1 MDKGIN
7 RIAIII
13 SGIVLTFS
21 LIYGLWYFNRD
32 KIEVKKEDNSN
43 TITEKDKKD
52 KDTKYNVKEIKLPGE
67 FFSVVNNKYFLSS
80 YIDTNFAQ
88 TFAYYDLDGNL
99 VGDKLRDMLHP
110 GLDDNL
116 YGLTFNQTTKELTV
130 HILKKNNIFPVDTIA
145 LTEEDYHPIYYTD
158 NDNFSYFLGI
168 VSRVDGVETFFK
180 VNDSSIETIKADG
193 FRFIGDGVL
202 LEAYA
207 PIYTSD
213 SKYVVVEQESKD
225 AYKKVGVFNIDEKKL
240 IIDFDYDNI
249 LTIGNDNFIVN
260 IKDKTTIV
268 NSKLKAL
275 TLPYDFIMKEGDYF
289 LVARDSKFAIFDKN
303 YKVLTDFVIPFY
315 GNEYNFHPCC
325 GSTNNIVTRKTKDG
339 MIILALDYGTN
350 NEEVYFLTK
359 NNELRSNKINNLY
372 VDNFM
377 YYFDSTT
384 RNYNILSDG
393 FELMYSINLDKYFK
407 GFPAEDMKLDRYGET
422 LVLRNQSETR
432 YFNYEDGEETNGV
445 KDYEIQFTESM
456 KALVHSNLD
465 IGDDNTTVTF
475 YVGDKEY
482 KFVYGFFYPDNVF
495 KKINNK
501 YYFIADSKILQI
513 SAK

>member
-13 SGIVLTFS
+13 SAIVLTFS
-21 LIYGLWYFNRD
+21 LIYGLWYFNRG

-52 KDTKYNVKEIKLPGE
+52 KDVKYDVKEIKLNGE

-80 YIDTNFAQ
+80 YIDTNFVQ
-88 TFAYYDLDGNL
+88 SFAYYDLDGNL
-99 VGDKLRDMLHP
+99 VGDRLKDMLHP

-130 HILKKNNIFPVDTIA
+130 HVLKKNNIFPVNTIA
-145 LTEEDYHPIYYTD
+145 LTDEDYHPVYYVDED
-158 NDNFSYFLGI
+158 NNSYFLGI
-168 VSRVDGVETFFK
+168 ESVVDGVDTFFK
-180 VNDSSIETIKADG
+180 VYDSSIETIKSDG
-193 FRFIGDGVL
+193 FSFIGDNAL
-202 LEAYA
+202 LESFA
-207 PIYTSD
+207 IMYTSD
-213 SKYVVVEQESKD
+213 PNNIVVEENSKE
-225 AYKKVGVFNIDEKKL
+225 ANKKVGVFNLEEKKL
-240 IIDFDYDNI
+240 IIDFNYDNI
-249 LTIGNDNFIVN
+249 ITIGNDNYIVN
-260 IKDKTTIV
+260 TKDKTTII

-275 TLPYDFIMKEGDYF
+275 TLPYDFITKEGDYF

-315 GNEYNFHPCC
+315 GTEYNFHPCC
-325 GSTNNIVTRKTKDG
+325 GNTNNIVTRKTKDG

-350 NEEVYFLTK
+350 NEEVFFLTK

-377 YYFDSTT
+377 YSFDNTT
-384 RNYNILSDG
+384 RNYNILSNG

-407 GFPAEDMKLDRYGET
+407 DFPAEDMRLERYGET
-422 LVLRNQSETR
+422 LVLRNQSEAR

-475 YVGDKEY
+475 YVGEKEY
-482 KFVYGFFYPDNVF
+482 KFVYGFFYPDRVF

-501 YYFIADSKILQI
+501 YYFIADNKILQI